1 MDVTD
6 EFETSRSRRFTSAA
20 WRIALAVLPL
30 GAGLAIL
37 PALLPTAR
45 DLSDTPTLAL
55 RIAAGVGL
63 SALTFA
69 MILLLVRVVDRRRM
83 WEAGLRS
90 PIAGWRLAVWGAL
103 LWTVPAAATFGV
115 LGLLGA
121 PLTVTAPG
129 PELALTLLLLFLG
142 VLLSEA
148 IPEEMVFRGYVTHA
162 LGAVARGWSVIVVQA
177 LLFTLFGALLRQ
189 SWDPVDL
196 SLFFTMGIGFGWLR
210 LLTGSVW
217 MSVGFHAAFQTGAQ
231 LVLTHDVL
239 TFDGGVGPA
248 MLAVGMIPFTVAA
261 AVTSTLGIPRAVHAG
276 SRAPHRLCG
285 RASGDAG

>member
-45 DLSDTPTLAL
+45 DLSDPSVLAL

-69 MILLLVRVVDRRRM
+69 VILLLVRVVDRGRM
-83 WEAGLRS
+83 RAAGLTSAR
-90 PIAGWRLAVWGAL
+90 AGWCLAGWGAL

-121 PLTVTAPG
+121 PLTVTVPG
-129 PELALTLLLLFLG
+129 PELARTVLLLLLA
-142 VLLSEA
+142 VLVTEA
-148 IPEEMVFRGYVTHA
+148 MPEELVFRGYVTQV
-162 LGAVARGWSVIVVQA
+162 LGTVTRGWWVIVVQA
-177 LLFTLFGALLRQ
+177 LLFTLFAGLLRQ
-189 SWDPVDL
+189 SWDPLGL
-196 SLFFTMGIGFGWLR
+196 SLFFMMGIGFGWLR

-217 MSVGFHAAFQTGAQ
+217 MSIGFHTTFQTGAQ
-231 LVLTHDVL
+231 LVLTHDAL
-239 TFDGGVGPA
+239 ALAGGAVTA
-248 MLAVGMIPFTVAA
+248 MLALGMAPFTVAA

-276 SRAPHRLCG
+276 SYAPPRSPLSS
-285 RASGDAG
+285 R

>member
-121 PLTVTAPG
+121 PLTVTVPG
-129 PELALTLLLLFLG
+129 PELARTALL
-142 VLLSEA
+142 VLLAVLVTEA
-148 IPEEMVFRGYVTHA
+148 IPEEVVFRGYVTQV
-162 LGAVARGWSVIVVQA
+162 LGTVARGWWVIVVQA

-189 SWDPVDL
+189 SWDPVHL
-196 SLFFTMGIGFGWLR
+196 SLFLVMGIGFGWLR
-210 LLTGSVW
+210 QLTGSIW
-217 MSVGFHAAFQTGAQ
+217 MSIGFHAAFQTGAQ
-231 LVLTHDVL
+231 LVLTHEVL
-239 TFDGGVGPA
+239 VFAGGTGTS
-248 MLAVGMIPFTVAA
+248 MLALGMVPFTVAA
-261 AVTSTLGIPRAVHAG
+261 VVTSTFGIPRAVQAG
-276 SRAPHRLCG
+276 SRTPHERTG
-285 RASGDAG
+285 STA

>member
-129 PELALTLLLLFLG
+129 PDLVRTVLLLLLA
-142 VLLSEA
+142 VLAVEA
-148 IPEEMVFRGYVTHA
+148 VPEEAVFRGYIMQA
-162 LGAVARGWSVIVVQA
+162 LGTLTRGWWVILAQA

-196 SLFFTMGIGFGWLR
+196 SLFLVMGIGFGWLR
-210 LLTGSVW
+210 QLTGSIW

-231 LVLTHDVL
+231 LVLTHEVL
-239 TFDGGVGPA
+239 AFAGGTGTA
-248 MLAVGMIPFTVAA
+248 MLALGMVPFTVAA
-261 AVTSTLGIPRAVHAG
+261 VVTSTFGIPRAVQAG
-276 SRAPHRLCG
+276 SRTPHERTG
-285 RASGDAG
+285 STA

>member
-63 SALTFA
+63 SALTVVVV
-69 MILLLVRVVDRRRM
+69 LLLVRVADGQRM
-83 WEAGLRS
+83 RDAGLTS
-90 PIAGWRLAVWGAL
+90 PRAGWRLAGWGAL
-103 LWTVPAAATFGV
+103 LWAVPAAATFGA

-121 PLTVTAPG
+121 PLTVTVPG
-129 PELALTLLLLFLG
+129 PELARTALL
-142 VLLSEA
+142 VLLAVLVTEA
-148 IPEEMVFRGYVTHA
+148 IPEEAVFRGYVTHA
-162 LGAVARGWSVIVVQA
+162 LGILTRGWWVILVQA

-196 SLFFTMGIGFGWLR
+196 SLFLVMGIGFGWLR
-210 LLTGSVW
+210 QLTGSIW

-231 LVLTHDVL
+231 LVLTHEVL
-239 TFDGGVGPA
+239 AFAGGTGTA
-248 MLAVGMIPFTVAA
+248 MLALGMVPFTVAA
-261 AVTSTLGIPRAVHAG
+261 VVTSTFGIPRAVQAG
-276 SRAPHRLCG
+276 SRTPHERTG
-285 RASGDAG
+285 STA

>member
-6 EFETSRSRRFTSAA
+6 KFETSRSRRFTSAA

-30 GAGLAIL
+30 GAGLANL

-90 PIAGWRLAVWGAL
+90 PIAGWRHAVWGAL

-115 LGLLGA
+115 LGLLGT
-121 PLTVTAPG
+121 PLTVTVPG
-129 PELALTLLLLFLG
+129 PELARTALL
-142 VLLSEA
+142 VLLAVLVIEA
-148 IPEEMVFRGYVTHA
+148 IPEEVVFRGYVTQV
-162 LGAVARGWSVIVVQA
+162 LGTVARGWWVIVIQA

-196 SLFFTMGIGFGWLR
+196 SLLLVMGIGFGWLR
-210 LLTGSVW
+210 QLTGSIW

-231 LVLTHDVL
+231 LVLTHEVL
-239 TFDGGVGPA
+239 AFAGDTGTA
-248 MLAVGMIPFTVAA
+248 MLALGMVPFTVAA
-261 AVTSTLGIPRAVHAG
+261 VVTSTFGIPRAVQAG
-276 SRAPHRLCG
+276 SRTPHERTG
-285 RASGDAG
+285 STA

>member
-6 EFETSRSRRFTSAA
+6 KFETSRSRRFTSAA

-45 DLSDTPTLAL
+45 DLSDPTTLML

-115 LGLLGA
+115 LGLLGT
-121 PLTVTAPG
+121 PLTVTVPG
-129 PELALTLLLLFLG
+129 PELARTALL
-142 VLLSEA
+142 VLLAVLVIEA
-148 IPEEMVFRGYVTHA
+148 IPEEVVFRGYVTQV
-162 LGAVARGWSVIVVQA
+162 LGTVARGWWVIVIQA

-196 SLFFTMGIGFGWLR
+196 SLFLVMGIGFGWLR
-210 LLTGSVW
+210 QLTGSIW
-217 MSVGFHAAFQTGAQ
+217 MSVGFHAAFQTWAQ
-231 LVLTHDVL
+231 LVLTHEVL
-239 TFDGGVGPA
+239 AFAGGTGTA
-248 MLAVGMIPFTVAA
+248 MLALGMVPFTVAA
-261 AVTSTLGIPRAVHAG
+261 VVTSTFGIPRAVQAG
-276 SRAPHRLCG
+276 SRTPHERTG
-285 RASGDAG
+285 STA